1 MGYPKQYMATL
12 QVLML
17 MVKAWCSFKVVSGVS
32 GNFGDPYSTKVLRSP
47 VFDRISHENG
57 VPRRLS
63 SEGLVLPAR
72 RAVFGVACLFFSWIF
87 SGTCT
92 HEHTHTRLHCRIFSA
107 TCRRA
112 HA

>member
-1 MGYPKQYMATL
+1 MGYPKQYMATP

-47 VFDRISHENG
+47 VFDRISHEKG

-72 RAVFGVACLFFSWIF
+72 RAVFGVPCLFFLGS
-87 SGTCT
+87 SLALV
-92 HEHTHTRLHCRIFSA
+92 HTRQEWII
-107 TCRRA
+107 
-112 HA
+112 

>member
-17 MVKAWCSFKVVSGVS
+17 MVKARCSFKVVSGVS

-63 SEGLVLPAR
+63 SEGLVLPAPCCFWCH
-72 RAVFGVACLFFSWIF
+72 VLVFSWIF

-92 HEHTHTRLHCRIFSA
+92 HT
-107 TCRRA
+107 
-112 HA
+112 

>member
-17 MVKAWCSFKVVSGVS
+17 LVKAWCSFKVVSGVS

-72 RAVFGVACLFFSWIF
+72 SAVFGVTCLFFLGSSLALVHTHTRLMLLCRIF
-87 SGTCT
+87 SGTCI
-92 HEHTHTRLHCRIFSA
+92 HAHT
-107 TCRRA
+107 
-112 HA
+112 